1 VSDLAPYVALPVMGP
16 DGAHLV
22 PTPENL
28 AGFFKPKRVFL
39 EIVGQGGAGKT
50 RLALQ
55 ICSWLERSALV
66 SHPAAAILVDEEFD
80 DVLAVIAGKLKAA
93 LGEQAPTSQFL
104 GALLTHGR
112 LWIVI
117 DRVSE
122 RQQSTR
128 LAVARVYQSAAPK
141 VVICTSRVP
150 VALDGHPKISL
161 VPEPLDQDTLE
172 YFILVQL
179 RTADAQR
186 LFADRGQLVSFI
198 KDMAPHAVGQAGA
211 PRVTPLL
218 VTIVVTQAIESA
230 RAHGTAA
237 LANLPRNVPEIY
249 FSYVQRLDE
258 TRQDRPRVTGI
269 SPGALVRQAASIIAC
284 VELGDDFLPKRVDD
298 AKVNQALMADERIK
312 ASQIDFIDRFEQNGL
327 LSRRTVGAESTVEY
341 LLDPLAECLAAYVHA
356 RACGSSQEHWDA
368 LLGRVAGLGE
378 GVQGFA
384 AALRM
389 NHEAYAREFGFP
401 NVVFTSAT

>member
-1 VSDLAPYVALPVMGP
+1 
-16 DGAHLV
+16 
-22 PTPENL
+22 
-28 AGFFKPKRVFL
+28 
-39 EIVGQGGAGKT
+39 
-50 RLALQ
+50 
-55 ICSWLERSALV
+55 
-66 SHPAAAILVDEEFD
+66 
-80 DVLAVIAGKLKAA
+80 
-93 LGEQAPTSQFL
+93 
-104 GALLTHGR
+104 
-112 LWIVI
+112 
-117 DRVSE
+117 
-122 RQQSTR
+122 
-128 LAVARVYQSAAPK
+128 
-141 VVICTSRVP
+141 
-150 VALDGHPKISL
+150 
-161 VPEPLDQDTLE
+161 
-172 YFILVQL
+172 
-179 RTADAQR
+179 
-186 LFADRGQLVSFI
+186 
-198 KDMAPHAVGQAGA
+198 
-211 PRVTPLL
+211 
-218 VTIVVTQAIESA
+218 
-230 RAHGTAA
+230 
-237 LANLPRNVPEIY
+237 
-249 FSYVQRLDE
+249 
-258 TRQDRPRVTGI
+258 VTGI